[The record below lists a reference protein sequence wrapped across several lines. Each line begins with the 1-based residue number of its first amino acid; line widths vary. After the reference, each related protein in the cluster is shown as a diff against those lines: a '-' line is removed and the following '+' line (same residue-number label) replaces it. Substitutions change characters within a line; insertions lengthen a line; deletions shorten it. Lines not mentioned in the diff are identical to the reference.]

1 MQVKNKLLKPKIDVV
16 FHTLFKEGNEGIT
29 KAIIEAITK
38 EKIESIDLNKN
49 RHIIGKHPEEKLGIL
64 DLKATLNNGTI
75 CNIEIQ
81 LADNKDTAER
91 FLFYWSRI
99 YSSQLIKGDDYA
111 KLNKV
116 IGIIIIDYN
125 LEKTKEIE
133 ELSTKWKVKEVSTG
147 KEIELTDVLE
157 LYIIEIPKAR
167 EMLRREP
174 KNELAQWVMF
184 LNDPNESEVSKIMED
199 NKEIKI
205 IYLSPRGKILN
216 YELSKSIADS
226 NYNYI
231 LICGHYEGIDERI
244 IEKYNIEEI
253 SIGDYVLTGG
263 ELASQVL
270 IDSVVRLIPGVID
283 EGSLIEESHTNY
295 LLEYPQYT
303 KPDDFCGMM
312 VPDILKS
319 GNHKKIEEFRKNES
333 IRITKKYRPDLLEK
347 YKKEGK

>member
-1 MQVKNKLLKPKIDVV
+1 MEVKNKLLKPKIDVV

-29 KAIIEAITK
+29 KAIIEATTK

-49 RHIIGKHPEEKLGIL
+49 RHIIGKYPEEKLGIL

-133 ELSTKWKVKEVSTG
+133 TLSTKWKVKEVSTG

-199 NKEIKI
+199 NKEIKEAMNELEKI
-205 IYLSPRGKILN
+205 SKDEELRMVAELREKAIRDEKNGLRHAREEGKLEGKI
-216 YELSKSIADS
+216 EGKKDVAKKMMEKGI
-226 NYNYI
+226 
-231 LICGHYEGIDERI
+231 GIDTICE
-244 IEKYNIEEI
+244 
-253 SIGDYVLTGG
+253 LTGL
-263 ELASQVL
+263 EREEVL
-270 IDSVVRLIPGVID
+270 
-283 EGSLIEESHTNY
+283 
-295 LLEYPQYT
+295 
-303 KPDDFCGMM
+303 K
-312 VPDILKS
+312 LKL
-319 GNHKKIEEFRKNES
+319 K
-333 IRITKKYRPDLLEK
+333 
-347 YKKEGK
+347 